1 MPNAEKIIEA
11 ETVDGESLNELE
23 RKSLED
29 QDKRSAV
36 LTYLISMTSFLFLI
50 TCVFSINKV
59 PSTSMEPTIAP
70 KSFIINWRIPFL
82 FGDPIPDYGEIVV
95 FKSAGGDH
103 RYLVKRVIGL
113 PGDQISFAGGYVLR
127 NGERLAEPYLQ
138 TEGETYSEAERYSV
152 PDGCIFVLGD
162 NRLSSKD
169 SRFMEN
175 PFIPVESI
183 TAKELVSFPINPI
196 KWFQSSR
203 G

>member
-1 MPNAEKIIEA
+1 MQNAEKRIEA
-11 ETVDGESLNELE
+11 ASVDEESLDELE
-23 RKSLED
+23 RKRLKD
-29 QDKRSAV
+29 QEKRSAV
-36 LTYLISMTSFLFLI
+36 MTYLITIATMLILF

-70 KSFIINWRIPFL
+70 KSFIINWRFPFL
-82 FGDPIPDYGEIVV
+82 VGDPIPDYGNIVV
-95 FKSAGGDH
+95 FKSGGGDH

-113 PGDQISFAGGYVLR
+113 PGDQISFSGGYAFR
-127 NGERLAEPYLQ
+127 NGERLVEPYLQ
-138 TEGETYSEAERYSV
+138 TEGETYSEAEQYFV

-162 NRLSSKD
+162 NRLSSRD

-183 TAKELVSFPINPI
+183 TAKELVSFPINPL
-196 KWFQSSR
+196 KWIQSSR